1 MKRFLLGI
9 AVGALG
15 AYVATKMIDKETRE
29 EWFDELEGAAER
41 AKDRLDLGMKSGR
54 GKALRAGVKVRQEYR
69 DGVKK
74 VNETAGDIAERIA
87 ENLNEFS
94 EKSKERAN
102 S

>member
-1 MKRFLLGI
+1 MRRFLLGV

-15 AYVATKMIDKETRE
+15 AYVATKLIDKETRE
-29 EWFDELEGAAER
+29 EWFDDLENSVDS
-41 AKDRLDLGMKSGR
+41 AKSRLEQSLKRGR
-54 GKALRAGVKVRQEYR
+54 GQAMRTGVKVRQEYR
-69 DGVKK
+69 EGVKK